1 MPRNSLA
8 RAARYKLC
16 KTFLLPFSRSF
27 TMAIAHAAPGQLVDV
42 QPLGNQLSESRNV
55 ALFKTDELEV
65 IRLVMPA
72 GKTMPSH
79 WVRGEIMIHCLEGE
93 IGLTAGGQTRQ
104 MKAGQLVWLEGGVD
118 HALEAVK
125 DSSLLLTIV
134 LRK

>member
-1 MPRNSLA
+1 
-8 RAARYKLC
+8 
-16 KTFLLPFSRSF
+16 
-27 TMAIAHAAPGQLVDV
+27 MAIAHAAPGQLVDV
-42 QPLGNQLSESRNV
+42 QPLGNKLSESRNV

-65 IRLVMPA
+65 MRLVMPA

-79 WVRGEIMIHCLEGE
+79 WVKGEVTIHCLEGV
-93 IGLTAGGQTRQ
+93 IDLTAGGQTRQ

-118 HALEAVK
+118 HALTAVQ

>member
-1 MPRNSLA
+1 
-8 RAARYKLC
+8 
-16 KTFLLPFSRSF
+16 
-27 TMAIAHAAPGQLVDV
+27 MAIAHATPGQIVDV
-42 QPLGNQLSESRNV
+42 QPLGNQLCETRNV

-79 WVRGEIMIHCLEGE
+79 WVKGEVTIHCLEGE
-93 IGLTAGGQTRQ
+93 VDLMAGGQTRR
-104 MKAGQLVWLEGGVD
+104 MKAGQLVWLQGGVD
-118 HALEAVK
+118 HALTAVH

>member
-1 MPRNSLA
+1 
-8 RAARYKLC
+8 
-16 KTFLLPFSRSF
+16 
-27 TMAIAHAAPGQLVDV
+27 MAIAHAAPGQLVDV

-79 WVRGEIMIHCLEGE
+79 WVKGEVTIHCLEGE
-93 IGLTAGGQTRQ
+93 IGLTVGGQTRQ
-104 MKAGQLVWLEGGVD
+104 MKAGQLVWLQGGVD
-118 HALEAVK
+118 HALTAVL